1 MDVLKLQLDIPR
13 LESERLILR
22 AYRPEDFD
30 FYASLTGDPEV
41 MRYIAEPA
49 PRPMAFRFFCAAFG
63 HWAVRGHGMW
73 VLEEKLTGSLIGHAG
88 LPHWEGSAG
97 MEVGYALARS
107 AWGQGYATEA
117 ATRVLR
123 YAHEAMNARGVL
135 SVIHPDNAASI
146 RVVEKMGARYSRDH
160 DGKTVQLR
168 VYVHRDPPDHPTV

>member
-1 MDVLKLQLDIPR
+1 
-13 LESERLILR
+13 
-22 AYRPEDFD
+22 
-30 FYASLTGDPEV
+30 
-41 MRYIAEPA
+41 
-49 PRPMAFRFFCAAFG
+49 
-63 HWAVRGHGMW
+63 MW

-168 VYVHRDPPDHPTV
+168 VYVHRDPPDHPTG